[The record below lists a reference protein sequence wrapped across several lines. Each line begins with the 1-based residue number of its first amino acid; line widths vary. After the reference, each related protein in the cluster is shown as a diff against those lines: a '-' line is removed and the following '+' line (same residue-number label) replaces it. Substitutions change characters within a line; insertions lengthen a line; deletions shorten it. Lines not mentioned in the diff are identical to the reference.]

1 MQLTDNG
8 ESRVRGYLFILER
21 SLRTFLPAADAL
33 DASREVESHIRE
45 RIGETAAVP
54 DERTALER
62 VLGELG
68 APLSVARAYS
78 LEMSAEEAI
87 ATGRIAAIARSLLH
101 MAALGIGGFF
111 AAIAIFVG
119 YVVGLA
125 FLVIAAMKPIF
136 PDNVGLFVV
145 DGMPLNFG
153 AQFPRPEGA
162 VIVGGYW
169 VILVS
174 ATIGIAVLVLTHR
187 LARRLIERWLRG
199 RRNRILETKQR
210 SQRG

>member
-1 MQLTDNG
+1 MVLTETG

-21 SLRTFLPAADAL
+21 TLRTFLPAAEAL
-33 DASREVESHIRE
+33 DASREVESHIRDRVAE
-45 RIGETAAVP
+45 VEAVP

-68 APLSVARAYS
+68 APLKVARAYS

-87 ATGRIAAIARSLLH
+87 TTGRIVAIARSLLQ
-101 MAALGIGGFF
+101 MAALGIGGFA
-111 AAIAIFVG
+111 AAIVIFVG

-145 DGMPLNFG
+145 DNIPVNFG

-162 VIVGGYW
+162 VLVGGYW
-169 VILVS
+169 VIVVS
-174 ATIGIAVLVLTHR
+174 ATIGVAMLVLTHR
-187 LARRLIERWLRG
+187 FARRLIEAWLRRRRERSVMAAPSG
-199 RRNRILETKQR
+199 RR
-210 SQRG
+210 

>member
-1 MQLTDNG
+1 MVLTETG

-21 SLRTFLPAADAL
+21 TLRTFLPAAEAL
-33 DASREVESHIRE
+33 DASREVESHIRDRVVE
-45 RIGETAAVP
+45 VEAVP

-68 APLSVARAYS
+68 APLKVARAYS

-87 ATGRIAAIARSLLH
+87 TTGRIVAIARSLLQ
-101 MAALGIGGFF
+101 MAALGIGGFA
-111 AAIAIFVG
+111 AAIVIFVG

-145 DGMPLNFG
+145 DNFPVNFG

-162 VIVGGYW
+162 VLVGGYW
-169 VILVS
+169 VIVVS
-174 ATIGIAVLVLTHR
+174 ATIGVAMLVLTHR
-187 LARRLIERWLRG
+187 FARRLIEAWLRRRRERSVMAAPSG
-199 RRNRILETKQR
+199 RR
-210 SQRG
+210 

>member
-1 MQLTDNG
+1 MVLTETG

-21 SLRTFLPAADAL
+21 TLRTFLPAAEAL
-33 DASREVESHIRE
+33 DASREVESHIRDRVAE
-45 RIGETAAVP
+45 VEAVP

-68 APLSVARAYS
+68 APLKVARAYS

-87 ATGRIAAIARSLLH
+87 TTGRIVAIARSLLQ
-101 MAALGIGGFF
+101 MAALGIGGFA
-111 AAIAIFVG
+111 AAIVIFVG

-145 DGMPLNFG
+145 DNIPVNFG

-162 VIVGGYW
+162 VLVGGYW
-169 VILVS
+169 VIVVS
-174 ATIGIAVLVLTHR
+174 ATIGVAMLVLTHR
-187 LARRLIERWLRG
+187 FARRLIEAWLRRRRERSVMATPSG
-199 RRNRILETKQR
+199 RH
-210 SQRG
+210 

>member
-1 MQLTDNG
+1 MVLTETG

-21 SLRTFLPAADAL
+21 TLRTFLPAAEAL
-33 DASREVESHIRE
+33 DASREVESHIRDRVAE
-45 RIGETAAVP
+45 VEAVP

-68 APLSVARAYS
+68 APLKVARAYS

-87 ATGRIAAIARSLLH
+87 TTGRIVAIARSLLQ
-101 MAALGIGGFF
+101 MAALGIGGFA
-111 AAIAIFVG
+111 AAIVIFVG

-145 DGMPLNFG
+145 DNFPVNFG

-162 VIVGGYW
+162 VLVGGYW
-169 VILVS
+169 VIVVS
-174 ATIGIAVLVLTHR
+174 ATIGVAMLVLTHR
-187 LARRLIERWLRG
+187 FARRLIEAWLRRRRERSVMATPSG
-199 RRNRILETKQR
+199 RR
-210 SQRG
+210 

>member
-1 MQLTDNG
+1 MVLTETG

-21 SLRTFLPAADAL
+21 TLRTFLPAAEAL
-33 DASREVESHIRE
+33 DASREVESHIRDRVAE
-45 RIGETAAVP
+45 VEAVP

-68 APLSVARAYS
+68 APLKVARAYS

-87 ATGRIAAIARSLLH
+87 TTGRIVAIARSLLQ
-101 MAALGIGGFF
+101 MAALGIGGFA
-111 AAIAIFVG
+111 AAIVIFVG

-145 DGMPLNFG
+145 DNFPVNFG

-162 VIVGGYW
+162 VLVGGYW
-169 VILVS
+169 VIVVS
-174 ATIGIAVLVLTHR
+174 ATIGVAMLVLTHR
-187 LARRLIERWLRG
+187 FARRLIETWLRRRRERSVMAAPPG
-199 RRNRILETKQR
+199 RR
-210 SQRG
+210 

>member
-1 MQLTDNG
+1 MVLTETG

-21 SLRTFLPAADAL
+21 TLRTFLPAAEAL
-33 DASREVESHIRE
+33 DASREVESHIRDRVAE
-45 RIGETAAVP
+45 VEAVP

-68 APLSVARAYS
+68 APLKVARAYS

-87 ATGRIAAIARSLLH
+87 TTGRIVAIARSLLQ
-101 MAALGIGGFF
+101 MAALGIGGFA
-111 AAIAIFVG
+111 AAIVIFVG

-145 DGMPLNFG
+145 DNIPVNFG
-153 AQFPRPEGA
+153 AQFPRPEGT
-162 VIVGGYW
+162 VLVGGYW
-169 VILVS
+169 VIVVS
-174 ATIGIAVLVLTHR
+174 ATIGVAMLVLTHR
-187 LARRLIERWLRG
+187 FARRLIEAWLRRRRERSVMATPSG
-199 RRNRILETKQR
+199 RH
-210 SQRG
+210 

>member
-1 MQLTDNG
+1 MVLSETG

-21 SLRTFLPAADAL
+21 TLRTFLPAAEAL
-33 DASREVESHIRE
+33 DASREVESHIRDRVAE
-45 RIGETAAVP
+45 VEAVP

-68 APLSVARAYS
+68 APLKVARAYS

-87 ATGRIAAIARSLLH
+87 TTGRIVAIARSLLQ
-101 MAALGIGGFF
+101 MAALGIGGFA
-111 AAIAIFVG
+111 AAIVIFVG

-145 DGMPLNFG
+145 DNIPVNFG

-162 VIVGGYW
+162 VLVGGYW
-169 VILVS
+169 VIVVS
-174 ATIGIAVLVLTHR
+174 ATIGVAMLVLTHR
-187 LARRLIERWLRG
+187 FARRLIEAWLRRRRERSVMATPSG
-199 RRNRILETKQR
+199 RH
-210 SQRG
+210 